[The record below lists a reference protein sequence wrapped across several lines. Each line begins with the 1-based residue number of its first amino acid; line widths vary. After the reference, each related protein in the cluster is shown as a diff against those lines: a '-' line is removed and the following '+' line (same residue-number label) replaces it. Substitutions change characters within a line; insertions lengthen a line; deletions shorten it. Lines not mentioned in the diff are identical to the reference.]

1 MDHFPVLLR
10 ESLEYLAIRPDGTYV
25 DVTCGLGGHSAAI
38 ARQLTSGRVIAL
50 DRDAESLEMAKAR
63 TQDCSKRITFRQ
75 SAFSQL
81 RETLQTLS
89 VGPIHG
95 ILGDLGVNRVQL
107 TSGERGFS
115 LQERGP
121 LDMRLDR
128 SQPRT
133 AYQLVNHS
141 SEHELADLIYHLGD
155 ERRHSRRIARA
166 LVRARPIRDTLHLA
180 EVVESVVPRTGK
192 IHPATRV
199 FQAIRIAVNEEPQ
212 ELEALLDSAPRLL
225 AAEGRF
231 VVIAFH
237 SNDDRVV
244 KRAFQA
250 LGRSGE
256 FRILTKHVVKPG
268 LEEVRVNPPSRS
280 AVLRAIERRPLDSV
294 SGGGEAIGE

>member
-1 MDHFPVLLR
+1 MDHFPVLLS
-10 ESLEYLAIRPDGTYV
+10 ESIEYLAIRPDGTYV
-25 DVTCGLGGHSAAI
+25 DATCGLGGHTASI
-38 ARQLTSGRVIAL
+38 ARRLTSGRVIAL
-50 DRDAESLEMAKAR
+50 DRDAESLELAKTR
-63 TQDCSKRITFRQ
+63 TADCADRITFRQ

-81 RETLQTLS
+81 RETLLALG
-89 VGPIHG
+89 VGPVHG

-107 TSGERGFS
+107 TSGDRGFS

-128 SQPRT
+128 GQPRT

-141 SEHELADLIYHLGD
+141 SEKELAGLFYHLGD
-155 ERRHSRRIARA
+155 ERRHSRKIARA
-166 LVRARPIRDTLHLA
+166 MVRARPIRDTLHLA
-180 EVVESVVPRTGK
+180 EVVESVVPRTGR

-199 FQAIRIAVNEEPQ
+199 FQSIRMAVNDEPQ
-212 ELEALLDSAPRLL
+212 ELQAFLDSAPRLL
-225 AAEGRF
+225 AAEGRL

-237 SNDDRVV
+237 SNDDRAV

-268 LEEVRVNPPSRS
+268 LEEIRVNPPSRS
-280 AVLRAIERRPLDSV
+280 AVLRALERRRLDSV
-294 SGGGEAIGE
+294 SGGGKAIGE

>member
-1 MDHFPVLLR
+1 MDHFPVLLA
-10 ESLEYLAIRPDGTYV
+10 ESLEYLAIRPEGIYV
-25 DVTCGLGGHSAAI
+25 DATCGLGGHTAAI
-38 ARQLTSGRVIAL
+38 ARRLTSGRVIAL
-50 DRDAESLEMAKAR
+50 DRDAESLAMAREATR
-63 TQDCSKRITFRQ
+63 DWAERVVFRQ

-81 RETLQTLS
+81 RETLDSLA
-89 VGPIHG
+89 VGPVHG

-107 TSGERGFS
+107 TSGDRGFS

-133 AYQLVNHS
+133 AYELVNHS
-141 SEHELADLIYHLGD
+141 SEAELADLFYHLGD

-180 EVVESVVPRTGK
+180 DVVESVVPRTGK

-199 FQAIRIAVNEEPQ
+199 FQAIRMAVNEEPQ
-212 ELEALLDSAPRLL
+212 ELQAFLDSAPRLL
-225 AAEGRF
+225 AAEGRL

-256 FRILTKHVVKPG
+256 FRVLTKHVVKPG
-268 LEEVRVNPPSRS
+268 FEEVRVNPPSRS
-280 AVLRAIERRPLDSV
+280 AVLRALERRRSDSE
-294 SGGGEAIGE
+294 SGGGETIGE